1 MTDWKDA
8 LSSLAAGLP
17 AAPETAAPEGATP
30 EQEAAPA
37 TSSPKPPTLDIY
49 YERKGRGGKQATII
63 AGFPADTPDD
73 TIADLAA
80 TIKKRLGCGG
90 SARGGEILIQGDRRR
105 DLQTLLPAL
114 GYPKFIMH
122 NAL

>member
-1 MTDWKDA
+1 MTMTDWKDA
-8 LSSLAAGLP
+8 LSSLAADLPEAEASPETP
-17 AAPETAAPEGATP
+17 AAAETA
-30 EQEAAPA
+30 
-37 TSSPKPPTLDIY
+37 PKPPTLDIY

-63 AGFPADTPDD
+63 AGFGDNTPDD
-73 TIADLAA
+73 TISDLAA
-80 TIKKRLGCGG
+80 AIKKRLGCGG

-114 GYPKFIMH
+114 GYPKFKMH

>member
-8 LSSLAAGLP
+8 LSSLAATLP
-17 AAPETAAPEGATP
+17 AAPGPEAT
-30 EQEAAPA
+30 APA
-37 TSSPKPPTLDIY
+37 TPGISGPKPPTLDIY

-63 AGFPADTPDD
+63 AGFGDETPDD

-80 TIKKRLGCGG
+80 AIKKRLGCGG
-90 SARGGEILIQGDRRR
+90 SSRGGEILLQGDRRR

-114 GYPKFIMH
+114 GYQKFKIRQ
-122 NAL
+122 AL

>member
-8 LSSLAAGLP
+8 LSSLAANLP
-17 AAPETAAPEGATP
+17 EAEASPETPAVSRTTAPK
-30 EQEAAPA
+30 
-37 TSSPKPPTLDIY
+37 SPTLDIY

-63 AGFPADTPDD
+63 AGFGDNTPADT
-73 TIADLAA
+73 IYDLAA
-80 TIKKRLGCGG
+80 AIKKRLGCGG

-114 GYPKFIMH
+114 GYPKLKMH
-122 NAL
+122 NS